1 MKTNIKYSKIT
12 IVIFSPIH
20 ATFKRFFTANWL
32 FEERLKCFKHFG
44 LGSLPV
50 NSSAWTFSRI
60 SVWSLSR
67 ISVWTFS
74 RISIWTLSRNRLM
87 VF

>member
-1 MKTNIKYSKIT
+1 MQEKKKRRA
-12 IVIFSPIH
+12 H
-20 ATFKRFFTANWL
+20 ATNYLIENKNKYILRYPEEDL
-32 FEERLKCFKHFG
+32 ERLKCFKHFG

-50 NSSAWTFSRI
+50 NSSSAWTFSRI

-67 ISVWTFS
+67 
-74 RISIWTLSRNRLM
+74 NRLM

>member
-1 MKTNIKYSKIT
+1 MWIIDNLRCLE
-12 IVIFSPIH
+12 
-20 ATFKRFFTANWL
+20 RFFTANWL

-50 NSSAWTFSRI
+50 NSSSAWTFSRI
-60 SVWSLSR
+60 SA
-67 ISVWTFS
+67 WTFS

>member
-1 MKTNIKYSKIT
+1 MHIYVVPQIDSCLRSQLTHLRLKS
-12 IVIFSPIH
+12 SC
-20 ATFKRFFTANWL
+20 
-32 FEERLKCFKHFG
+32 EERLKCFKHFG

-50 NSSAWTFSRI
+50 NSSSAWTFSRI

-74 RISIWTLSRNRLM
+74 R
-87 VF
+87 

>member
-1 MKTNIKYSKIT
+1 MYVYIYVVPQIDSCLRSQLTHLRLKS
-12 IVIFSPIH
+12 SC
-20 ATFKRFFTANWL
+20 
-32 FEERLKCFKHFG
+32 EERLKCFKHFG

-50 NSSAWTFSRI
+50 NSSSAWTFSRI